1 MAANEPMTS
10 NRLLMIAPIV
20 TDLEATK
27 SEEADAFRL
36 CASHPVEDDHRRL
49 RRQRIPG
56 HPETSFHAP
65 VDLELLADALHEI
78 IERGGEA
85 VHRQHD
91 RGAQPLGDLGDA
103 VERHGVGA
111 VDRHHHDVEPP
122 DLGKMAVVELVVKMA
137 EMADA
142 EARDL
147 EDENGVAVTDHVG
160 AGIVAEIAAD
170 GGRDVANEVFADSPR
185 HDGRLSVLAPAMQ
198 HTWNAL
204 VGISCRDIKS

>member
-1 MAANEPMTS
+1 MPMTS
-10 NRLLMIAPIV
+10 NRLLMISPIV

-36 CASHPVEDDHRRL
+36 RASHPVEDDHRRL
-49 RRQRIPG
+49 RRQRVPG
-56 HPETSFHAP
+56 HPETSLHAP
-65 VDLELLADALHEI
+65 VDLELLADAFHEI
-78 IERGGEA
+78 VERSGEA
-85 VHRQHD
+85 VHRQYH

-122 DLGKMAVVELVVKMA
+122 DLGKVAVVKLVVEMA

-147 EDENGVAVTDHVG
+147 EDEDRIAVADHVG

-170 GGRDVANEVFADSPR
+170 VGGDVANEGVAD
-185 HDGRLSVLAPAMQ
+185 
-198 HTWNAL
+198 
-204 VGISCRDIKS
+204 